1 MLCEL
6 YLHVGYVIIDLMT
19 SLYVN
24 DPRIIMEC
32 QVVVVGDAKVGK
44 TALLHRLTQNEFLEV
59 RRHLQMT
66 SRQNIYIVM
75 RIFSAQSSV
84 S

>member
-6 YLHVGYVIIDLMT
+6 YFHVGYVIIDLMT

-24 DPRIIMEC
+24 DPRITMEC

-66 SRQNIYIVM
+66 SRHKIYIEM
-75 RIFSAQSSV
+75 RIVSAKLSV
-84 S
+84 L